1 MTKSRKNMKFISFA
15 ISVKFVKS
23 APPLEDVLLLV
34 VPNEG
39 EQVVKTAED
48 SDEKIVKFVNFAITV
63 KIVKSAAPL
72 FVSAWRKIVKFVNLL
87 AFVRS
92 SRKIVKFANFPVSA
106 RPSRKIV
113 HFVNLV
119 AEFNPGQKCHFR
131 SR

>member
-15 ISVKFVKS
+15 ISVKSVKS

-34 VPNEG
+34 VTNEG

-48 SDEKIVKFVNFAITV
+48 SDEKIVKFVNFAIAV

-72 FVSAWRKIVKFVNLL
+72 FVSVWRKIVEFVNFL

-92 SRKIVKFANFPVSA
+92 SRKIVNFANFPVCA

-113 HFVNLV
+113 NFVNLV

>member
-15 ISVKFVKS
+15 ISVKSVKS

-34 VPNEG
+34 VTNEG

-48 SDEKIVKFVNFAITV
+48 SDEKIAKFVNFAIAV

-72 FVSAWRKIVKFVNLL
+72 FVSVWRKIVEFVNFL

-92 SRKIVKFANFPVSA
+92 SRKIVNFANFPVCA

-113 HFVNLV
+113 NFVNLV